1 MQPLVSV
8 IVPIY
13 NLSPYLP
20 RGLKSLTQQTY
31 NNIEL
36 ILIDD
41 ASTDT
46 SASVM
51 AEFAAQDARVKPIYL
66 TKNGGVSAARNAG
79 LEVATGELLAFMD
92 GDDWVEPDFIDA
104 LVKTMNHRNCDLV
117 VSPFFSDNPE
127 PNAVPA
133 RSQMDKVLTR
143 SAFIRGMLMPVGRV
157 RGYLWNK
164 MYRRDLV
171 EQAHLRFDETVSIME
186 DELFT
191 VQYAL
196 MTDRFFYFG
205 KPAYHHVIR
214 LDSATQSLGVIGA
227 VPQQISALVRIQ
239 KMIANQAK
247 VDAEPEKDEPVIKV
261 ER

>member
-13 NLSPYLP
+13 NLSPYLA
-20 RGLKSLTQQTY
+20 RGLSSLSQQTY
-31 NNIEL
+31 KNIEL

-41 ASTDT
+41 ASTDD

-51 AEFAAQDARVKPIYL
+51 AEFAQRDSRVKPVYL
-66 TKNGGVSAARNAG
+66 KQNSGVSAARNAG
-79 LEVATGELLAFMD
+79 LDVATGDFLAFMD
-92 GDDWVEPDFIDA
+92 GDDWVEADFIA
-104 LVKTMNHRNCDLV
+104 SLVQTMAQTKCDLV

-127 PNAVPA
+127 PNAVPK
-133 RSQMDKVLTR
+133 RSQMDKSLSR
-143 SAFIRGMLMPVGRV
+143 NLFIRAMLMPVGRI

-191 VQYAL
+191 TQYAL
-196 MTDRFFYFG
+196 MTERFYYFG

-227 VPQQISALVRIQ
+227 IPQQISALVRIQ
-239 KMIANQAK
+239 KMIAQQAK
-247 VDAEPEKDEPVIKV
+247 AEPEKDETVIKID
-261 ER
+261 R